1 MSDPAGADEDGSP
14 FRGRAIFAVFFASG
28 AAALIYEVSWS
39 RQIGLL
45 LGQTAQSAG
54 VVLAG
59 YFAGMALGYALA
71 ARLSRRI
78 RPLLGYGVAE
88 LIAAGWA
95 SAVPALLDA
104 MQGPMAGGRLD
115 PVGAGLRVAVRS
127 AACFLLLLPATA
139 ALGATLPFMAEA
151 LSPLRRVAAGRVARA
166 YAMNTVGALLGVLAA
181 TAVLLVT
188 VGVRGSSY
196 LAAAISA
203 GCGLTAI
210 GLAMTGGSVARRE
223 PEPETG
229 RDGPAAQPR
238 RAWIG
243 LAALSGFVTLGTQV
257 LQTRMFALTFHNS
270 TYTFG
275 LVVAAWLGGLSIGS
289 AGYSRA
295 RRRWGPTTIAAGAGG
310 IGAALIP
317 ASVLVFVAITGLRSF
332 DSGSS
337 WWTYL
342 LGASGLVVV
351 VVLPLASILGMLLPS
366 CWDALGADPL
376 GGGSVVGRL
385 TAANALAAAVG
396 SLVAGFLMLPKLGL
410 WASIGAMAALIAT
423 MPISSMIARRR
434 LVSCVLLMA
443 AIAGLIG
450 LAVRVPGQIRTLP
463 PGRGLAISA
472 RWEGP
477 YGRIEVVQ
485 VGSGV
490 RVLRQDLHY
499 GLGSSGPAR
508 FREYRQGLLPLLLHD
523 RPESV
528 LFLGLGTGLT
538 AGPAVLHPEV
548 RLVEVVELIPEVVQ
562 AARRFGDEN
571 FGVVDHPRVTV
582 RVDDARHDLMAGSL
596 SYDVV
601 ISDLFVPWESKSG
614 YLYTVDFYQ
623 VIRGRLVEDGLFCQ
637 WLPLYQL
644 GRPEFRMIADSFA
657 NVFPQTTVWWGGLS
671 AEKGIV
677 ALIGSDR
684 PVTID
689 NDRIQAVL
697 PAIRGAMD
705 EPDEFLGSAE
715 ALRRLRIGDW
725 PAPPPGAALNTDEFP
740 RVEFRAPIRQRSN
753 RLLTGDRLR
762 SLFDEVFRRLPVES
776 PRSLP
781 PESDPERST
790 YRRRVWQRAQLL
802 EPGRE

>member
-1 MSDPAGADEDGSP
+1 MSDPAGADEAGSS

-39 RQIGLL
+39 RQIGLH

-95 SAVPALLDA
+95 TAVPALLDA
-104 MQGPMAGGRLD
+104 MQGPMAGGWLD
-115 PVGAGLRVAVRS
+115 PGGAGLRVAVRAS
-127 AACFLLLLPATA
+127 ACFLLLLPATA
-139 ALGATLPFMAEA
+139 ALGATLPFMAES
-151 LSPLRRVAAGRVARA
+151 LSPMRRVAAGRVARA
-166 YAMNTVGALLGVLAA
+166 YAMNTAGALFGVLAA

-188 VGVRGSSY
+188 FGVRGSSY

-203 GCGLTAI
+203 GCGLAAI
-210 GLAMTGGSVARRE
+210 GLAIVGAR
-223 PEPETG
+223 PEPGPESRG
-229 RDGPAAQPR
+229 DGPAAHPR
-238 RAWIG
+238 PAWVG
-243 LAALSGFVTLGTQV
+243 LAALSGFLTLGMQV
-257 LQTRMFALTFHNS
+257 LHTRMFALTFHNS

-289 AGYSRA
+289 AGYARA
-295 RRRWGPTTIAAGAGG
+295 RRRWAPATIAAGAGG
-310 IGAALIP
+310 LGAASIP
-317 ASVLVFVAITGLRSF
+317 GSVLVFVAITGLRSF
-332 DSGSS
+332 DFGPS

-342 LGASGLVVV
+342 LGASGLVMV
-351 VVLPLASILGMLLPS
+351 VVLPVAAVLGMLLPS
-366 CWDALGADPL
+366 CWDALEEDPL

-396 SLVAGFLMLPKLGL
+396 ALAAGFVMLPVLGL
-410 WASIGAMAALIAT
+410 WASIGAMAAMVAAVPVGSL
-423 MPISSMIARRR
+423 IARRHFAN
-434 LVSCVLLMA
+434 LALLTL
-443 AIAGLIG
+443 AIAGLIV

-538 AGPAVLHPEV
+538 AGPAVLHPEA
-548 RLVEVVELIPEVVQ
+548 RRVEVVELIPEVVR
-562 AARRFGDEN
+562 AARLFDDEN
-571 FGVVDHPRVTV
+571 FGVVDHPRVAV
-582 RVDDARHDLMAGSL
+582 RVDDARHDLLAGTH

-601 ISDLFVPWESKSG
+601 ISDLFVPWESRSG
-614 YLYTVDFYQ
+614 YLYTVDFYRI
-623 VIRGRLVEDGLFCQ
+623 VRGRLAEDGLFCQ

-644 GRPEFRMIADSFA
+644 GRPEFGMIADGFSTI
-657 NVFPQTTVWWGGLS
+657 FPHATLWWGGLS

-689 NDRIQAVL
+689 DDRIEAVL
-697 PAIRGAMD
+697 PSIRDALD
-705 EPDEFLGSAE
+705 DPDEFLGSAG

-725 PAPPPGAALNTDEFP
+725 PPPPPGSALNTDEFP
-740 RVEFRAPIRQRSN
+740 RVEFRAPIRQRGD
-753 RLLTGDRLR
+753 RLLTGGRLR
-762 SLFDEVFRRLPVES
+762 SLFDEVFRRLPDES
-776 PRSLP
+776 TRSLP
-781 PESDPERST
+781 PEPEPARST
-790 YRRRVWQRAQLL
+790 YRRRVWQRERLL
-802 EPGRE
+802 ESGRE